1 MNKSINKFPAVLVLA
16 DGTVFKGT
24 SIGKIGTTTGEIC
37 FNTGMT
43 GYQEVFTDPSYYG
56 QILLQTNVHIGNY
69 GIHAE
74 EVESDDIMF
83 LKNIKGISIS
93 SIYSLENGMYD
104 FIDFVENSIIPV
116 KIEKCDKVESSGSLL
131 SGVSVCFT
139 GVRDKDME
147 EKIQNNGGKILS
159 GVSKNTTHLILD
171 DINST
176 SSKASKAR
184 ELGII
189 LLTIEKAKELWEF

>member
-1 MNKSINKFPAVLVLA
+1 MKYRSQLDAIINGDRKISLAKIMEATDCFDGIGEKKAQTIIDGLTNDQIHILFNK
-16 DGTVFKGT
+16 
-24 SIGKIGTTTGEIC
+24 
-37 FNTGMT
+37 
-43 GYQEVFTDPSYYG
+43 EVK
-56 QILLQTNVHIGNY
+56 
-69 GIHAE
+69 
-74 EVESDDIMF
+74 SDDIMF

-93 SIYSLENGMYD
+93 SIYSLENGMHS
-104 FIDFVENSIIPV
+104 FIDFVENSNIPI
-116 KIEKCDKVESSGSLL
+116 KIEKDEKVKALGSSL

-176 SSKASKAR
+176 SSKESKAR
-184 ELGII
+184 ELGVI

>member
-1 MNKSINKFPAVLVLA
+1 
-16 DGTVFKGT
+16 
-24 SIGKIGTTTGEIC
+24 
-37 FNTGMT
+37 
-43 GYQEVFTDPSYYG
+43 
-56 QILLQTNVHIGNY
+56 
-69 GIHAE
+69 
-74 EVESDDIMF
+74 
-83 LKNIKGISIS
+83 
-93 SIYSLENGMYD
+93 MYD

-159 GVSKNTTHLILD
+159 GVSKNVTHLILD

-189 LLTIEKAKELWEF
+189 LLTIEKAKELWKF